1 MEPVDA
7 PPVRSRT
14 ATVAFL
20 ALTAVLSVLAVVR
33 VGRWALA
40 EPVQPL
46 VRPAPTV
53 VTTTTAPPPTTTTVA
68 PAFITGPVVGRSAP
82 TTVPA
87 PPLRS
92 WTWDELARCES
103 TKRWSVTRGIYQGG
117 LQFDAR
123 TWDHYVRAFPGY
135 PADAHVASRE
145 QQIAVAEKVL
155 VREGPKAWPTCGPR
169 IGMTGDSSGAVTSWP
184 AGPPYLEPD

>member
-1 MEPVDA
+1 M
-7 PPVRSRT
+7 
-14 ATVAFL
+14 AFL
-20 ALTAVLSVLAVVR
+20 VLTAVLSVLAVVR

-46 VRPAPTV
+46 ARTAPRIVAT
-53 VTTTTAPPPTTTTVA
+53 TTTLPPPTSTTTAP
-68 PAFITGPVVGRSAP
+68 AFISGPVVGRRSPAP
-82 TTVPA
+82 PTAVAP

-103 TKRWSVTRGIYQGG
+103 SNRWSVTRGIYQGG

-123 TWDHYVRAFPGY
+123 TWDHYVRDFPGY
-135 PADAHVASRE
+135 PADAHLASRE

-155 VREGPKAWPTCGPR
+155 AREGPKAWPTCGPR

-184 AGPPYLEPD
+184 AGPPYVEPD